1 MEGEKCR
8 EETRAGC
15 SAHASPLLRPDVPNL
30 FRGCYI
36 RILKREPVED
46 EVRLRLSS
54 VECGS
59 SGLEDWDAGRE
70 ELREGAGAKRP
81 RALGSRSL
89 EGAETLPGEAYPLTK
104 VKLINELNERG
115 VQLGVAEKVSW
126 LSEYKDSAWIFLALK
141 ALLIASTVVALVA
154 PEHCQVAQDV
164 AQSAIYGEI
173 VNISLV
179 HNKKTGKSKGFCF
192 LCYEDHRSTILAVD
206 NFNGIKLG
214 ALGRRAVSLLGGNFC
229 SPLTKLKLIND
240 LKERGDQLGVAE
252 KVSWH
257 TEYKDSSSWI
267 FLGELCRPVT
277 SGDMICV
284 FSRYGEIVNIS
295 LVHNKK
301 TGKSKGFCFLCYE
314 DHRSTILAVDNF
326 NGIKIKGRTIRM
338 DHVSN
343 YRAPKDSDELDD
355 VTRLLQEKGCGAH
368 KPPKFSD
375 EDSEDDRPTKKKTQ
389 KRQKG
394 KKVNEEKR
402 EVQHDA
408 PVSSSS
414 PRSKML
420 KENNSPDCK
429 KFNNKNSKKVQ
440 KSEFREGLKQ
450 GRSRDREPKKKK
462 PKQEHRSLS
471 RREEREEK
479 NRDRDRDQRS
489 DTQILAGTR
498 SILNGMVLRVGVGA
512 MIYPTGIKSWHSRN
526 WGSPNSRDY
535 RHH

>member
-1 MEGEKCR
+1 MERDGK
-8 EETRAGC
+8 GK
-15 SAHASPLLRPDVPNL
+15 
-30 FRGCYI
+30 RGRYI
-36 RILKREPVED
+36 RILERKPVED
-46 EVRLRLSS
+46 EVRLQLSYL
-54 VECGS
+54 ECGR
-59 SGLEDWDAGRE
+59 SGLGDWDAGRE
-70 ELREGAGAKRP
+70 ELR
-81 RALGSRSL
+81 
-89 EGAETLPGEAYPLTK
+89 
-104 VKLINELNERG
+104 
-115 VQLGVAEKVSW
+115 
-126 LSEYKDSAWIFLALK
+126 
-141 ALLIASTVVALVA
+141 
-154 PEHCQVAQDV
+154 
-164 AQSAIYGEI
+164 
-173 VNISLV
+173 
-179 HNKKTGKSKGFCF
+179 
-192 LCYEDHRSTILAVD
+192 
-206 NFNGIKLG
+206 LG
-214 ALGRRAVSLLGGNFC
+214 ALGRRAVSLLAGNFR

-267 FLGELCRPVT
+267 FLGEL
-277 SGDMICV
+277 
-284 FSRYGEIVNIS
+284 YGEIVNIS

-355 VTRLLQEKGCGAH
+355 VTILLQEKGCGAH

-375 EDSEDDRPTKKKTQ
+375 EDSEDDKPTKNAKKV
-389 KRQKG
+389 KQKG

-420 KENNSPDCK
+420 QENNSPDCK

-479 NRDRDRDQRS
+479 NRDSDRDQRYETS
-489 DTQILAGTR
+489 LGLIQVNINVNHHNLHLFVEGAVSEVSTFLTLVSLKLQAKDP
-498 SILNGMVLRVGVGA
+498 LR
-512 MIYPTGIKSWHSRN
+512 I
-526 WGSPNSRDY
+526 
-535 RHH
+535 

>member
-1 MEGEKCR
+1 MR
-8 EETRAGC
+8 
-15 SAHASPLLRPDVPNL
+15 SSPYVPTCLISSGLNYL
-30 FRGCYI
+30 FRGSSSPMGL
-36 RILKREPVED
+36 RAEAGRPLNGFSQRSLHPHLGAKPVED
-46 EVRLRLSS
+46 E
-54 VECGS
+54 
-59 SGLEDWDAGRE
+59 
-70 ELREGAGAKRP
+70 
-81 RALGSRSL
+81 
-89 EGAETLPGEAYPLTK
+89 
-104 VKLINELNERG
+104 
-115 VQLGVAEKVSW
+115 
-126 LSEYKDSAWIFLALK
+126 
-141 ALLIASTVVALVA
+141 
-154 PEHCQVAQDV
+154 
-164 AQSAIYGEI
+164 
-173 VNISLV
+173 
-179 HNKKTGKSKGFCF
+179 
-192 LCYEDHRSTILAVD
+192 
-206 NFNGIKLG
+206 LG

-375 EDSEDDRPTKKKTQ
+375 EDSEDDKPTKKRKKGKT
-389 KRQKG
+389 KR

-429 KFNNKNSKKVQ
+429 KFNNKNSKKLQ

-479 NRDRDRDQRS
+479 NRDRDRDQRYETS
-489 DTQILAGTR
+489 LGLIQVNINVNHHNLHLFVEGAVSEVSTFLTLVSLKLQAKDP
-498 SILNGMVLRVGVGA
+498 LR
-512 MIYPTGIKSWHSRN
+512 I
-526 WGSPNSRDY
+526 
-535 RHH
+535 